1 MTTTIKIIIG
11 IIFFSIL
18 VAYLYE
24 RKQQEYT
31 FSDILISGIG
41 YSFLFIIA
49 YFSTFYTIKDIDTLY
64 SGKIYKA
71 TIVDNSEHYFYHRKE
86 NVKRSSESVKSTSYS
101 AVLEFNDDNNR
112 KITKKAKTGTN
123 EKARIGETLNICYD
137 AKKDDFFEIN
147 LIKIFFFVFILLV
160 SVGTLYKSFKIIKNL
175 L

>member
-1 MTTTIKIIIG
+1 MSTIFKIIIG
-11 IIFFSIL
+11 IIIFSIL

-24 RKQQEYT
+24 KKKQEYT
-31 FSDILISGIG
+31 LSDVLISGIG

-71 TIVDNSEHYFYHRKE
+71 TIIDNTMRYSYHRKE
-86 NVKRSSESVKSTSYS
+86 NVKRSSESIKSTSYS
-101 AVLEFNDDNNR
+101 AVLEFKDDNNR
-112 KITKKAKTGTN
+112 KITKEAKTGTN

-137 AKKDDFFEIN
+137 AIKDDFFEIN
-147 LIKIFFFVFILLV
+147 ITNIFFFVFILLV